1 MAEVDVMIEADSWH
15 GCLADAEAHA
25 RDAVAAA
32 LACAGIGDGLVE
44 VAVVLTD
51 DAAIAALNQQYRG
64 KSGATN
70 VLSFQAC
77 TAQDL
82 IRLNHG
88 TDAGDGAPV
97 LLGDI
102 VLAYQTIVAEAQAQ
116 DKTVA
121 DHCCHLIVHG
131 TLHLLGHDHDHAAE
145 AEAMEAL
152 ERAALARIGI
162 ADPYESPYHQPDSNR
177 RAIET

>member
-1 MAEVDVMIEADSWH
+1 MAQVDVMIEAEAWD
-15 GCLADAEAHA
+15 GCLSDAETHA
-25 RDAVAAA
+25 RDAVMAA

-44 VAVVLTD
+44 IAVVLTD

-64 KSGATN
+64 KMGPTN

-88 TDAGDGAPV
+88 AGAPV

-102 VLAYQTIVAEAQAQ
+102 VLAYQTIVGEARAQA
-116 DKTVA
+116 KTIA

-131 TLHLLGHDHDHAAE
+131 TLHLLGHDHGHAAE
-145 AEAMEAL
+145 AEVMEAL

-162 ADPYESPYHQPDSNR
+162 ADPYESPYDQPHSNR